1 MIKGI
6 TVNGKHTFYAFG
18 LRMLKRNIGSA
29 PKDEHL
35 ERVPFSNITYNFDE
49 LFGKK
54 SYGERKL
61 SYEFE
66 FIERR
71 IEQAEDKVIGLTN
84 WLHWDGSLDLYDDY
98 YPNYHFSVREPDVD
112 CTEKHG
118 LYTLKLVFKAAPA
131 MIPNP
136 NKMKYNAANITI
148 PDVNGDGAV
157 NATDSSMI
165 LTAYT
170 NIQSG
175 QPSGLTAEQEKA
187 ADANMDGAINAMD
200 SSMVLDFYSK
210 RQQTNGPYAGMSL
223 EAAWAAYLNDYFNIG
238 GEVY

>member
-18 LRMLKRNIGSA
+18 LRMLERNIGSA

-71 IEQAEDKVIGLTN
+71 IEQAEDKVIGLLN

-170 NIQSG
+170 NIQQG
-175 QPSGLTAEQEKA
+175 LPSGLTEEQEKA

-223 EAAWAAYLNDYFNIG
+223 EAAWAAYLNDYFNTG